1 MSKLIFTN
9 NTQKYTSSQQ
19 IYFNTLPSRNMNFSV
34 SMQNQLSPIPTPTQR
49 PSLREMISP
58 QEKPKVKT
66 MKWGE
71 PTWFLFHTLSEK
83 IKEENFLS
91 LKPELIKLIY
101 SICTNLPCPDCSNH
115 AKAYLDK
122 INFNMIQNKEQ
133 LINMFFV
140 FHNFVNSRKGFP
152 LFNYDELREKYSKAI
167 TINIIQ
173 NFLVAFTQK
182 NKNVHMIANEMHRK
196 RLVGTIT
203 AWFDKHIQ
211 YFKP

>member
-1 MSKLIFTN
+1 MSKLIFTDN
-9 NTQKYTSSQQ
+9 IQNYTSSHK
-19 IYFNTLPSRNMNFSV
+19 IYVNTNPSRNMNFSV
-34 SMQNQLSPIPTPTQR
+34 SMQNQLSPLQKT
-49 PSLREMISP
+49 SLREITSP

-83 IKEENFLS
+83 IKEESFAS
-91 LKPELIKLIY
+91 LKPELIQLIY

-140 FHNFVNSRKGFP
+140 FHNSVNKRKGYP
-152 LFNYDELREKYSKAI
+152 LFKNDELHEKYSKAI
-167 TINIIQ
+167 TVNIIQ
-173 NFLVAFTQK
+173 NFLHAFTQK
-182 NKNVHMIANEMHRK
+182 NKNVHMIANDMHRK
-196 RLVGTIT
+196 RILNTIT
-203 AWFDKHIQ
+203 AWFDKNIQ
-211 YFKP
+211 NFYA

>member
-1 MSKLIFTN
+1 MSKLIFTDN
-9 NTQKYTSSQQ
+9 IQNYTSSHQ
-19 IYFNTLPSRNMNFSV
+19 IYVNTNPSRNMNFSV
-34 SMQNQLSPIPTPTQR
+34 SMQNQLSPLQKT
-49 PSLREMISP
+49 SLREITSP

-83 IKEENFLS
+83 IKEESFAS
-91 LKPELIKLIY
+91 LKPELIQLIY

-140 FHNFVNSRKGFP
+140 FHNSVNNRKGYP
-152 LFNYDELREKYSKAI
+152 LFKYDELHEKYSKAI
-167 TINIIQ
+167 TVNIIQ
-173 NFLVAFTQK
+173 NFLHAFTQK
-182 NKNVHMIANEMHRK
+182 NKNVHMIANDMHRK
-196 RLVGTIT
+196 RILNTIT
-203 AWFDKHIQ
+203 AWFDKNIQ
-211 YFKP
+211 NFYA

>member
-9 NTQKYTSSQQ
+9 NIQNYTSSHQ
-19 IYFNTLPSRNMNFSV
+19 IYVNTNPSRNMNFSV
-34 SMQNQLSPIPTPTQR
+34 SMQNQLSPLQKT
-49 PSLREMISP
+49 SLREITSP

-83 IKEENFLS
+83 IKEESFAS
-91 LKPELIKLIY
+91 LKPELIQLIY

-140 FHNFVNSRKGFP
+140 FHNSVNNRKGYP
-152 LFNYDELREKYSKAI
+152 LFKYDELHEKYSKAI
-167 TINIIQ
+167 TVNIIQ
-173 NFLVAFTQK
+173 NFLHAFTQK
-182 NKNVHMIANEMHRK
+182 NKNVHMIANDMHRK
-196 RLVGTIT
+196 RILNTIT
-203 AWFDKHIQ
+203 AWFDKNIQ
-211 YFKP
+211 NFYA

>member
-9 NTQKYTSSQQ
+9 NIQNYTSSHQ
-19 IYFNTLPSRNMNFSV
+19 IYVNTNPSRNMNFSV
-34 SMQNQLSPIPTPTQR
+34 SMQNQLSPLQK
-49 PSLREMISP
+49 PSLREITSP

-83 IKEENFLS
+83 IKDESFAS
-91 LKPELIKLIY
+91 LKPELIQLIY

-140 FHNFVNSRKGFP
+140 FHNSVNNRKGYP
-152 LFNYDELREKYSKAI
+152 LFKYDELREKYSKAI

-173 NFLVAFTQK
+173 NFLVTFSQK
-182 NKNVHMIANEMHRK
+182 NKNVHMIANDMYRK
-196 RLVGTIT
+196 RILNTIT
-203 AWFDKHIQ
+203 GWFDKNIQ
-211 YFKP
+211 SFSA

>member
-1 MSKLIFTN
+1 
-9 NTQKYTSSQQ
+9 
-19 IYFNTLPSRNMNFSV
+19 MNFSV
-34 SMQNQLSPIPTPTQR
+34 SMQNQLSPLQK
-49 PSLREMISP
+49 PSLREITSP

-83 IKEENFLS
+83 IKDESFAS
-91 LKPELIKLIY
+91 LKPELIQLIY

-140 FHNFVNSRKGFP
+140 FHNSVNNRKGYP
-152 LFNYDELREKYSKAI
+152 LFKYDELREKYSKAI

-173 NFLVAFTQK
+173 NFLVTFSQK
-182 NKNVHMIANEMHRK
+182 NKNVHMIANDMYRK
-196 RLVGTIT
+196 RILNTIT
-203 AWFDKHIQ
+203 RWFDKNIQ
-211 YFKP
+211 SFSA

>member
-1 MSKLIFTN
+1 MSKLIFTDN
-9 NTQKYTSSQQ
+9 IQNYTSSHK
-19 IYFNTLPSRNMNFSV
+19 IYVNTNPSRNMNFSV
-34 SMQNQLSPIPTPTQR
+34 SMQNQLSPLQKT
-49 PSLREMISP
+49 SLREITSP

-83 IKEENFLS
+83 IKEESFAS
-91 LKPELIKLIY
+91 LKPELIQLIY

-140 FHNFVNSRKGFP
+140 FHNSVNKRKGYP
-152 LFNYDELREKYSKAI
+152 LFKYDELHEKYSKAI
-167 TINIIQ
+167 TVNIIQ
-173 NFLVAFTQK
+173 NFLHAFTQK
-182 NKNVHMIANEMHRK
+182 NKNVHMIANDMHRK
-196 RLVGTIT
+196 RILNTIT
-203 AWFDKHIQ
+203 AWFDKNIQ
-211 YFKP
+211 NFYA